1 MNEITKP
8 NWIFFTEWVSTLS
21 VFLVCFAF
29 LYNQIGKVDEKLER
43 QGARTDKLYE
53 MFCDLQKQMREDL
66 CTMKDEL
73 ILMKKEQYEFMQ
85 EFKQ

>member
-21 VFLVCFAF
+21 VFLMCFGF
-29 LYNQIGKVDEKLER
+29 LYSQINKLDEKLEK

-53 MFCDLQKQMREDL
+53 MFIDLVKI
-66 CTMKDEL
+66 TTAAHK
-73 ILMKKEQYEFMQ
+73 
-85 EFKQ
+85 